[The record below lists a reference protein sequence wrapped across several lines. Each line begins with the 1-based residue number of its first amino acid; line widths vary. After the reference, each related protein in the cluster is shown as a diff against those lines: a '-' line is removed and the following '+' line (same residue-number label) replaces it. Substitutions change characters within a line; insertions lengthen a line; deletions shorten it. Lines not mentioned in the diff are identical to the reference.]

1 MTCLDRYLM
10 EHALPVKGCPH
21 HYGYL
26 EKPKNCY
33 CISCFKDCWARE
45 IPENVSRTID
55 KLNSVGNVYPIFP
68 DETKTIRSNMKE
80 KNK

>member
-1 MTCLDRYLM
+1 MTCIEKYFID
-10 EHALPVKGCPH
+10 HPDTQVDGCPH

-45 IPENVSRTID
+45 YPEN
-55 KLNSVGNVYPIFP
+55 N
-68 DETKTIRSNMKE
+68 KE
-80 KNK
+80 VKN